1 MRIEIQEK
9 NLEYSFT
16 ETCKRPYSIFDIIN
30 FLELI
35 DRNGFAELKKRRK
48 REEPAMET
56 DSTNSNGADANDAEG
71 EGSSSESEE

>member
-16 ETCKRPYSIFDIIN
+16 ETCERPYSIFDIIN

-71 EGSSSESEE
+71 EGSSESEE